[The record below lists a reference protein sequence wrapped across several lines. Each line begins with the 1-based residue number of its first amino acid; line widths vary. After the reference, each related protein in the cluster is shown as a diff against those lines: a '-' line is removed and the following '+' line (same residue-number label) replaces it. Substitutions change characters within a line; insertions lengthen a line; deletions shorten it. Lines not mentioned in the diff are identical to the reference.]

1 MYNKDRNLQRSNNKI
16 MGKYNLKKQTGAI
29 SVFVMMA
36 MLFFLLTILGIYLIS
51 TRRAQAQ
58 TEAFKMA
65 QERYYSEDAVELY
78 HKKIAGPNETIPI
91 YTKEQ
96 LWSIGKDRQIEIEG
110 KVYDFSGQD
119 FSKYELKNDII
130 INISESLEIVDGDI
144 KKNDYEIYYYYEEN
158 YYVPATGTTV
168 DLTIGENRF
177 VLKNNSSQTLGY
189 VKDGLL
195 LHYDGIKNTGTG
207 HDSTATTWKDLSGNG
222 NDGTLIGFNNT
233 GASCWKENS
242 LTFDGI
248 DDYLSDIAISDSEEL
263 TFQVVMKSDTTSE
276 YRNIYDKYTGKVP
289 MLWLNPN
296 SKFEFSINYT
306 LKQDYSNQLISVTN
320 AMSKTVSN
328 MFVNNQKVMDD
339 FNHNKEL
346 SGTYQLFNRVGK
358 QTYKGEIYSVRI
370 YRRRLTNEEIQQNY
384 EIDKKRFNIQE
395 TNYVTDGLV
404 LHYDGINNTGN
415 GHASD
420 VATWKDLSGN
430 GNDGILNGAT
440 WEENSLNFDGINDF
454 VNVNKSD
461 TISPQ
466 NQTIEVVL
474 KCNGPS
480 KETSADKRQ
489 IFFVKWIGYTME
501 LNTDNT
507 ISYGRSDKTTYLRSV
522 NKLNHGTIANITAT
536 NGNNISTLYFNNI
549 QENQTQTVPAMYSG
563 MNNISIGNYSN
574 GRHFNGNIYA
584 IRMYNRVLTEAEL
597 AKNYEIDKK
606 RFNIQETNYVTDGL
620 VLHYDGINNTGNG
633 HASGATTWKDLSGN
647 GNDGILNG
655 FNDDENNGW
664 NANYLKFDGVNDS
677 IVTSKEIDYKG
688 SKAITVQFVDVNGI
702 FDNLN
707 LAMLFE
713 SSYNFNDVEG
723 GYLIDTREHGE
734 KGDLAFATSKKGY
747 GYNAKNGKNILKSG
761 NQMYTVI
768 CNNMNTHD
776 NYISFF
782 TNLDQANVEE
792 IVPHNT
798 NITNLSF
805 ANHKF
810 YIGARNNAQY
820 FAKMNLGSI
829 RVYNK
834 ALSQEEIQKN
844 YQIDKARFNIQ

>member
-65 QERYYSEDAVELY
+65 QERYYSEDAEELY
-78 HKKIAGPNETIPI
+78 YKKIAGPNETIPI

-96 LWSIGKDRQIEIEG
+96 LWSIGKERKIEIEG

-207 HDSTATTWKDLSGNG
+207 HDSTAT
-222 NDGTLIGFNNT
+222 
-233 GASCWKENS
+233 
-242 LTFDGI
+242 
-248 DDYLSDIAISDSEEL
+248 
-263 TFQVVMKSDTTSE
+263 
-276 YRNIYDKYTGKVP
+276 
-289 MLWLNPN
+289 
-296 SKFEFSINYT
+296 
-306 LKQDYSNQLISVTN
+306 
-320 AMSKTVSN
+320 
-328 MFVNNQKVMDD
+328 
-339 FNHNKEL
+339 
-346 SGTYQLFNRVGK
+346 
-358 QTYKGEIYSVRI
+358 
-370 YRRRLTNEEIQQNY
+370 
-384 EIDKKRFNIQE
+384 
-395 TNYVTDGLV
+395 
-404 LHYDGINNTGN
+404 
-415 GHASD
+415 
-420 VATWKDLSGN
+420 TWKDLSGN

>member
-65 QERYYSEDAVELY
+65 QERYYSEDAEELY
-78 HKKIAGPNETIPI
+78 HKKIAGLNETIPI

-96 LWSIGKDRQIEIEG
+96 LWSIGKDRKIEIEG

-430 GNDGILNGAT
+430 GNDGILNG
-440 WEENSLNFDGINDF
+440 
-454 VNVNKSD
+454 
-461 TISPQ
+461 
-466 NQTIEVVL
+466 
-474 KCNGPS
+474 
-480 KETSADKRQ
+480 
-489 IFFVKWIGYTME
+489 
-501 LNTDNT
+501 
-507 ISYGRSDKTTYLRSV
+507 
-522 NKLNHGTIANITAT
+522 
-536 NGNNISTLYFNNI
+536 
-549 QENQTQTVPAMYSG
+549 
-563 MNNISIGNYSN
+563 
-574 GRHFNGNIYA
+574 
-584 IRMYNRVLTEAEL
+584 
-597 AKNYEIDKK
+597 
-606 RFNIQETNYVTDGL
+606 
-620 VLHYDGINNTGNG
+620 
-633 HASGATTWKDLSGN
+633 
-647 GNDGILNG
+647 